1 MPDGRHV
8 ATASQDNIR
17 LWNTYEYFH
26 DDKLA
31 AGGEGMKKRGG
42 LPPFKIIAGHH
53 GGIVSSMREWRCIP
67 LDARIRVG
75 YHADARCW

>member
-1 MPDGRHV
+1 MSCIVSMPDGRHV

-26 DDKLA
+26 DDKFA

-53 GGIVSSMREWRCIP
+53 GGIVSSMRE
-67 LDARIRVG
+67 
-75 YHADARCW
+75 